1 MKKFLALLVVLL
13 LSVSLLSACGTTSS
27 NDDISATSAPQKSSY
42 GIGETAVCEKYNL
55 TVESLNYLSSDNP
68 FIQPDPDKKFIEV
81 VLLIENTSDSELNVS
96 SLLNFDAYLDD
107 MAIDMDI
114 MGQSASENGTM
125 DGTVASGKKLRGSL
139 CYQVPE
145 NWSKLEV
152 NVNLDLFSKEEVV
165 LLFENK

>member
-1 MKKFLALLVVLL
+1 MKKVLAIFVLIMI
-13 LSVSLLSACGTTSS
+13 SVSLLSACGVTSS
-27 NDDISATSAPQKSSY
+27 TGNGANAVSGKASY
-42 GIGETAVCEKYNL
+42 GVGETAVCDDYKI
-55 TVESLNYLSSDNP
+55 TAESLNYVSSSNQ
-68 FIQPDPDKKFIEV
+68 FIQPDAGKKFIEV